1 MVDTET
7 GRAGFRLRWYPRI
20 ILGTMVVVL
29 VLVTVAGDGSDTA
42 TGRLGGDFPSFFG
55 AGSIVAE
62 GDAAD
67 LYDADAQIAAQA
79 DLLEEPGDYLYF
91 AYPPF
96 FSYPYA
102 ALSRLGYRPAFLL
115 HTLLMGLALWGA
127 VRLARPLVPR
137 LLPSAD
143 HELVAVAISLLFYP
157 ILRSLLGG
165 QNTTLTLLLLVA
177 VWRLAADGRDGAAG
191 LVLALM
197 LYKPQFGL
205 VYAALFLVARR
216 WRIVAWWAGGAMAL
230 YLAAAIGFGAGWV
243 GEWLD
248 QVQGFGERNLEVNGD
263 LMVSAI
269 GFFQNLFGTG
279 IAAFVVAG
287 AVVIGVLALLLPPWW
302 RRGVAPEA
310 VGLAAAGL
318 VLLAPSALYYDAGV
332 AVLSL
337 AIGLTFGYRHAVGFA
352 VGAFIGSWSQ
362 LLASTLG
369 FSPLFLLVV
378 VVFLWAAWNERRP
391 TVSPSTVG

>member
-1 MVDTET
+1 
-7 GRAGFRLRWYPRI
+7 
-20 ILGTMVVVL
+20 
-29 VLVTVAGDGSDTA
+29 
-42 TGRLGGDFPSFFG
+42 
-55 AGSIVAE
+55 
-62 GDAAD
+62 
-67 LYDADAQIAAQA
+67 
-79 DLLEEPGDYLYF
+79 
-91 AYPPF
+91 
-96 FSYPYA
+96 
-102 ALSRLGYRPAFLL
+102 
-115 HTLLMGLALWGA
+115 
-127 VRLARPLVPR
+127 
-137 LLPSAD
+137 
-143 HELVAVAISLLFYP
+143 
-157 ILRSLLGG
+157 
-165 QNTTLTLLLLVA
+165 
-177 VWRLAADGRDGAAG
+177 
-191 LVLALM
+191 
-197 LYKPQFGL
+197 
-205 VYAALFLVARR
+205 
-216 WRIVAWWAGGAMAL
+216 MAL

-287 AVVIGVLALLLPPWW
+287 AVLIGILALLLPPWW

-318 VLLAPSALYYDAGV
+318 VLLAPSALYYDAGLL
-332 AVLSL
+332 VLSL

-378 VVFLWAAWNERRP
+378 VVFVWAAWNERRQ
-391 TVSPSTVG
+391 TVSPSAVG

>member
-7 GRAGFRLRWYPRI
+7 GGAGFRLRWYPRI

-29 VLVTVAGDGSDTA
+29 VLVTATGDGTDTA

-55 AGSIVAE
+55 AGSIVAD

-67 LYDADAQIAAQA
+67 LYEADRQIAAQA

-115 HTLLMGLALWGA
+115 HTLLMGVALWGA

-137 LLPSAD
+137 LLPSAEY
-143 HELVAVAISLLFYP
+143 ELAAVTVSLLFYP

-205 VYAALFLVARR
+205 VYVALFLVARR
-216 WRIVAWWAGGAMAL
+216 WRIVASWAGGAIAL
-230 YLAAAIGFGAGWV
+230 YVVAALGFGARWV
-243 GEWLD
+243 GEWLE
-248 QVQGFGERNLEVNGD
+248 QVRGFGERNLEVNGD
-263 LMVSAI
+263 LMVSAV
-269 GFFQNLFGTG
+269 GFFQNLLGSG
-279 IAAFVVAG
+279 VAAL
-287 AVVIGVLALLLPPWW
+287 VLAGFVIVGVTAVLLPPWW
-302 RRGVAPEA
+302 RRGVSPEG
-310 VGLAAAGL
+310 VGLAAAGI
-318 VLLAPSALYYDAGV
+318 VLLAPSALYYDAGLAV
-332 AVLSL
+332 ASL
-337 AIGLTFGYRHAVGFA
+337 AVGLALGYRHAIGFT
-352 VGAFIGSWSQ
+352 VGAFVGSWSQ
-362 LLASTLG
+362 LLAFALG

-378 VVFLWAAWNERRP
+378 VVLVWAVWNERRP
-391 TVSPSTVG
+391 AVSAPVG

>member
-1 MVDTET
+1 MADTEPS
-7 GRAGFRLRWYPRI
+7 RASFRLRWYPRI
-20 ILGTMVVVL
+20 ILGTLVVVL
-29 VLVTVAGDGSDTA
+29 VLVAAAGEGADTA
-42 TGRLGGDFPSFFG
+42 TGRLGGDFPSFYG
-55 AGSIVAE
+55 AGSIIADGE
-62 GDAAD
+62 AAD
-67 LYDADAQIAAQA
+67 LYDPETQIAAQA
-79 DLLEEPGDYLYF
+79 DLLDEPGDYLYF

-137 LLPSAD
+137 LLPTVD
-143 HELVAVAISLLFYP
+143 HELAAVAVALLFYP

-177 VWRLAADGRDGAAG
+177 AWRLATDEREAAAG
-191 LVLALM
+191 VVLALM

-216 WRIVAWWAGGAMAL
+216 WRIMAWWAGSAIVL
-230 YLAAAIGFGAGWV
+230 YLVTAVAFGVGWV

-248 QVQGFGERNLEVNGD
+248 QVRAFGERNLEVNGD

-269 GFFQNLFGTG
+269 GFFENLFGTG
-279 IAAFVVAG
+279 AAALAVAG
-287 AVVIGVLALLLPPWW
+287 AVMIAVVALLLPSWW

-310 VGLAAAGL
+310 VGLAAAGM
-318 VLLAPSALYYDAGV
+318 VLLAPSALYYDAGLV
-332 AVLSL
+332 VVSL
-337 AIGLTFGYRHAVGFA
+337 GVGLAWGYRHAVGFA
-352 VGAFIGSWSQ
+352 LGAFIGSWSQ
-362 LLASTLG
+362 LLASALG
-369 FSPLFLLVV
+369 FSPVFILVV
-378 VVFLWAAWNERRP
+378 VVFAWMAWNDRRP
-391 TVSPSTVG
+391 VDPAMVR